1 MNYARRRENF
11 FNGGHLLCSFD
22 YLVQYIDTD
31 KKDYESNKL
40 NENAA
45 HFPFNQRYVKIFP
58 VTYQQQCECQQMSKN
73 IVIAPVFFIFFI
85 YHMILQG
92 LGPCSTLNG

>member
-1 MNYARRRENF
+1 MF
-11 FNGGHLLCSFD
+11 CSFD
-22 YLVQYIDTD
+22 YLVQYIDTN
-31 KKDYESNKL
+31 KKDHESDKL

-58 VTYQQQCECQQMSKN
+58 VTYQQQLEFQQMSKN
-73 IVIAPVFFIFFI
+73 IVIAPVFLFYSI
-85 YHMILQG
+85 YHIILQG